1 MKKYILLLIL
11 VSITMEVFAQ
21 DTTIVFVNNKKVAQ
35 SINKDKQDGIILLMK
50 KSIYKNYKS
59 LAIQVK
65 SEYVNRS
72 VYKKELEV
80 TGDNTVIISETDNRP
95 GYFNISSTNIKL
107 QLKAGKKLKLY
118 LQLNPSNP
126 MIMTPS
132 RRVYLGDLVMK

>member
-1 MKKYILLLIL
+1 MKKNILLLIL

-50 KSIYKNYKS
+50 KSICKNYKS

-65 SEYVNRS
+65 GEYVNAS

-80 TGDNTVIISETDNRP
+80 TGDNTVIISETNGRAA
-95 GYFNISSTNIKL
+95 YFNISTTNIKS

-118 LQLNPSNP
+118 LLLNPSNP
-126 MIMTPS
+126 MMMIPS

>member
-1 MKKYILLLIL
+1 MKKNILLLIL

-35 SINKDKQDGIILLMK
+35 SISKDKQDGIILLMK
-50 KSIYKNYKS
+50 KSICKNYKS

-80 TGDNTVIISETDNRP
+80 TGDNTVIISETNSRA
-95 GYFNISSTNIKL
+95 GYF
-107 QLKAGKKLKLY
+107 
-118 LQLNPSNP
+118 
-126 MIMTPS
+126 TPS
-132 RRVYLGDLVMK
+132 GWRCHQRTRRYIFTGSSHRHGKSDRANCDSVWPK